1 MWLTFDNLLLFVINF
16 KTKKMKIFKN
26 IFILSLLF
34 LIVSCGID
42 DSKKYVLSPEETLQ
56 AYLGEKDILTPEQL
70 ANILLCKKDTALYQF
85 VDIRTPHDF
94 AKKHLEGAI
103 NIPSKDILDEEN
115 LKILNQS
122 NKISILFCKSNCQ
135 AVNSYL
141 MLKQL
146 NYKNI
151 KVALG
156 GYLFIDKYII
166 ESYGIKTGAYS
177 GEKPKYNF
185 LRLITGSEVP
195 TLDAIEKP
203 KDYAK
208 NPNKVIKD
216 FDEEC
221 PDLN

>member
-1 MWLTFDNLLLFVINF
+1 
-16 KTKKMKIFKN
+16 MKIVKN

-42 DSKKYVLSPEETLQ
+42 DSKKYVLSAEDTLE
-56 AYLGEKDILTPEQL
+56 AYLSKADILTPEQL
-70 ANILLCKKDTALYQF
+70 ANILLCKKDTAMYQF

-94 AKKHLEGAI
+94 AIKHLEGAI

-115 LKILNQS
+115 LAVLNQS
-122 NKISILFCKSNCQ
+122 NKISIIFCKINCQ
-135 AVNSYL
+135 AVNAYL

-156 GYLFIDKYII
+156 GYVFIDKYII

-177 GEKPKYNF
+177 GEKAKYNF
-185 LRLITGSEVP
+185 LRLITGSETP
-195 TLDAIEKP
+195 KLDSIVRP
-203 KDYAK
+203 KDYVK
-208 NPNKVIKD
+208 NPNKVIKN

>member
-1 MWLTFDNLLLFVINF
+1 
-16 KTKKMKIFKN
+16 MKIVKN

-42 DSKKYVLSPEETLQ
+42 DSKKYVLSAEDTLE
-56 AYLGEKDILTPEQL
+56 AYLSKADILTPEQL
-70 ANILLCKKDTALYQF
+70 ANILLCKKDTAMYQF

-94 AKKHLEGAI
+94 AIKHLEGAI

-115 LKILNQS
+115 LAVLNQS
-122 NKISILFCKSNCQ
+122 NKISIIFCKSNCQ

-156 GYLFIDKYII
+156 GYVFIDKYII

-177 GEKPKYNF
+177 GEKAKYNF
-185 LRLITGSEVP
+185 LRLITGSETP
-195 TLDAIEKP
+195 KLDSIVRP
-203 KDYAK
+203 KDYVK
-208 NPNKVIKD
+208 NPNKVIKN